1 MQPRAVVILGIGVAR
16 FLERGNR
23 AVAIAEP
30 VADGAEREPGRGEA
44 RRQLD
49 RLRQNVGGAG
59 KIALRGV
66 IERPFVAPVGD
77 QVAGGDKERA
87 GIGHRCVIP
96 GARNANPESIITGF
110 AE

>member
-1 MQPRAVVILGIGVAR
+1 MIILGIGIAR
-16 FLERGNR
+16 LLESGNG
-23 AVAIAEP
+23 AVAVAEL

-49 RLRQNVGGAG
+49 GLRQNVGGAG
-59 KIALRGV
+59 HIALRGM

-87 GIGHRCVIP
+87 GIGHRR
-96 GARNANPESIITGF
+96 ARVAQRNDYL
-110 AE
+110 